1 MWGTAHRQAY
11 GSKTG
16 SDSTWGSWQ
25 EAGGFLDSY
34 SRHFPST
41 RDWFEACSSFNMQF
55 HSYLLVFLDT
65 DLNNLISW
73 TALTDWSHFHQA
85 VLSRAVLL
93 LTDYVFREEALK
105 KYLIDMQS
113 KRINLNLIIWSSL
126 IMAKIII
133 TLLLMYD
140 IDAWIWHLDQISVRA
155 RLKNPD
161 QVSVTMGSSTGPS
174 VRFSLMALCVYALAT
189 TSQRSN
195 VAWSRQMAWG
205 QECGAFNSLWKFLID
220 YIWHHS
226 FFQSTNNFR
235 SFLNVSN
242 KIRCLLHIL
251 RNKTLVVPL
260 SAKSLAVLR
269 H

>member
-1 MWGTAHRQAY
+1 MWGTAHRQAH

-34 SRHFPST
+34 SGHFPST
-41 RDWFEACSSFNMQF
+41 RDW
-55 HSYLLVFLDT
+55 
-65 DLNNLISW
+65 I
-73 TALTDWSHFHQA
+73 ALTDWSHFHQA

-105 KYLIDMQS
+105 KHFIDMQS
-113 KRINLNLIIWSSL
+113 KRIDLNLIIWSSL

-174 VRFSLMALCVYALAT
+174 VRFSLMTLSIYALAT

-205 QECGAFNSLWKFLID
+205 QECGAFNSLWKFLIWLD
-220 YIWHHS
+220 LTP
-226 FFQSTNNFR
+226 Q
-235 SFLNVSN
+235 
-242 KIRCLLHIL
+242 LLSIY
-251 RNKTLVVPL
+251 
-260 SAKSLAVLR
+260 
-269 H
+269 